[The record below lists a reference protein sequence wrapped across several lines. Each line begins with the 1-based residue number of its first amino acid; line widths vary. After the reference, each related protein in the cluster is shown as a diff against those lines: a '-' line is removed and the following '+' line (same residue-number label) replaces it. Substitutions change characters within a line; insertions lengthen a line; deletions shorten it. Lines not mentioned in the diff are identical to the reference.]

1 VRRVAGKAVERVGL
15 VDTLLRDGERSWT
28 IPNAR
33 LLDEVVQR

>member
-1 VRRVAGKAVERVGL
+1 